1 MSRSRIV
8 VFGEGKHELGGQL
21 DRAICSD
28 DLPALP
34 AFVHRVLGCPADV
47 EYICKRFASV
57 PPVHGRG
64 NKFGRKVHHA
74 ILQAKLMDCHAAIV
88 VIDRDR
94 KPDSERIVPLKQ
106 GRDSLADGPFPPCAV
121 GTAIEAFDA
130 WMIVDGKA
138 IGVAG
143 GDAGRPHGAPEKLA
157 GKEGTGEHPKD
168 VAAAILGGSAGLG
181 AKYAII
187 ALHTDLQLLARRCP
201 DGFAP
206 FAGDVKTRI
215 TPAIRAV

>member
-1 MSRSRIV
+1 MSRVRIV

-21 DRAICSD
+21 DRALCSD
-28 DLPALP
+28 VLPALP
-34 AFVHRVLGCPADV
+34 AFVHRVLGCPTDV

-64 NKFGRKVHHA
+64 NKFRRKVHHV
-74 ILQAKLMDCHAAIV
+74 ILQAKLMGCHGAIV

-94 KPDSERIVPLKQ
+94 KPDSQRLVPLKQ

-121 GTAIEAFDA
+121 GTAVEAFDA

-138 IGVAG
+138 IGLAD
-143 GDAGRPHGAPEKLA
+143 GDSARSHGAPEKLA

-168 VAAAILGGSAGLG
+168 VAVSILGGAGLG

-187 ALHTDLQLLARRCP
+187 ALHTDLELLARCCP
-201 DGFAP
+201 KGFRP
-206 FAGDVKTRI
+206 FAADVKAHVA
-215 TPAIRAV
+215 PVLAAQ